1 MRLKQIFVL
10 SLMVFITELA
20 SADQCLSPYAIL
32 IHEGKPGQYII
43 DLPKNS
49 GFTLAGESITG
60 IGSIIFS
67 AAGIE
72 DHKEA
77 KSKYGPYFNIFAYRE
92 IMCWYEVL
100 PANGVFILTKN
111 NSQNQSYD
119 LSERWYWFRGF
130 GYFCDETNESA
141 CSFVLSKS

>member
-1 MRLKQIFVL
+1 MRFIKFFVL
-10 SLMVFITELA
+10 SLAILTMKFA
-20 SADQCLSPYAIL
+20 NADQCLSPYAIL
-32 IHEGKPGQYII
+32 IHEGKVGEFTV

-72 DHKEA
+72 SSKEA

-111 NSQNQSYD
+111 NSKNQSYD
-119 LSERWYWFRGF
+119 LPAQWYWFRGF
-130 GYFCDETNESA
+130 GYFCDQTNESA
-141 CSFVLSKS
+141 CSFELSK